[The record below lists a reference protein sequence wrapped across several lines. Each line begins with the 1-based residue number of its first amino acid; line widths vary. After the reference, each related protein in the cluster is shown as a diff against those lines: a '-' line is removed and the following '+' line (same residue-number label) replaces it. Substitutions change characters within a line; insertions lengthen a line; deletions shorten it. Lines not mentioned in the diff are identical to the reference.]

1 VDASG
6 EGFSNFMMGQNTWL
20 GNRFTCRA
28 VSEPVTGD
36 MTATNVR
43 LLREVSPMEF
53 HYLVAYLDSH
63 SPWQLQVSIKRS
75 PLLHI
80 GLCLPGSC
88 GVPEV
93 EQLIRRFLEGGRSFG
108 CWDMDAQL
116 VYAKKPEL
124 KAHFFDSG
132 AVLLLLIVVGG
143 TLLVT
148 LLALSGLAQQSRI
161 LACFDL
167 ASNWQLAWKPANP
180 SQENRPI
187 NGLRVFSAFS
197 LIGVH
202 VIWYKYFS
210 VDPSV
215 EMLDARTY
223 AKVLNRSKSFNVHG
237 MNGSNDPSPI
247 YIEKLTRNNY
257 QPRQEPTFGYG
268 LGQGP
273 NANYKSNPHLF
284 SGKDNSLKGGLK
296 SPSIVNLISRSQKDL
311 TKIAGCDEDDGGGY
325 PEQDKKQLY
334 LRGLHQQAPDLYRV
348 IHGDEEYGGSRKY
361 PLQAKYSL
369 DSRSPPSVE
378 LNKDTASIVR
388 RGSEVEHLHH
398 QQQQHHHHHHIQSHQ
413 QQNLRRGSGAT
424 IIELRTAAGGHRK

>member
-1 VDASG
+1 MERPDERMERLEREDDYYES
-6 EGFSNFMMGQNTWL
+6 
-20 GNRFTCRA
+20 RA
-28 VSEPVTGD
+28 PPPVTAAHTLGRYQKHGQRFSGSTPNLHQQQQD
-36 MTATNVR
+36 YRSAQTLPRKLHEQRTQRFGNAMEKQPPPGRGSYLPAPGQQHQQQQQPRGIPQNHNQS
-43 LLREVSPMEF
+43 LSP
-53 HYLVAYLDSH
+53 
-63 SPWQLQVSIKRS
+63 
-75 PLLHI
+75 
-80 GLCLPGSC
+80 
-88 GVPEV
+88 
-93 EQLIRRFLEGGRSFG
+93 
-108 CWDMDAQL
+108 
-116 VYAKKPEL
+116 
-124 KAHFFDSG
+124 
-132 AVLLLLIVVGG
+132 
-143 TLLVT
+143 
-148 LLALSGLAQQSRI
+148 
-161 LACFDL
+161 
-167 ASNWQLAWKPANP
+167 NP
-180 SQENRPI
+180 SGNPNPNPNPNAMQPQ
-187 NGLRVFSAFS
+187 GPA
-197 LIGVH
+197 
-202 VIWYKYFS
+202 K
-210 VDPSV
+210 P
-215 EMLDARTY
+215 ARTY

-398 QQQQHHHHHHIQSHQ
+398 QQQQQHHHHHHIQSHQ